1 MAKEIVRFHVIVWPI
16 MLMALNLPL
25 PKQIHAH
32 GWLTRGGVKMGKSLG
47 NGFNPYVLS
56 DRYGVDCVRYF
67 LIKNGPIM
75 SDAPYDNELFLNT
88 INSDLCNELGNLLSR
103 TTAMLN
109 QNFGGVVPEIKNSI
123 ENEYDE
129 NLIKTITSCYESVEK
144 YIDSLDINLAIN
156 EVFKIVRVAN
166 KYIDETTPWK
176 LKEDKERLKVVLHNL
191 YFALFAT
198 STFLKP
204 FLPETSERI
213 LEQLGMDKKFAEF
226 KNITNEFNLSIKD
239 LKSIKGEPLFAR
251 LDINKE
257 IDYLLKG
264 DEKVEENKE
273 EKKEVEEIK
282 GKAEITFEDF
292 EKLELK
298 VGRILSAE
306 KVENADKLLK
316 LSVKIGDDVRTIVS
330 GVATFYSPEYLVN
343 KEVVVLTN
351 LKPRK
356 IRGIESK
363 GMILYAYT
371 EDDTKLLFITPEKEI
386 EDGVEVG

>member
-1 MAKEIVRFHVIVWPI
+1 
-16 MLMALNLPL
+16 
-25 PKQIHAH
+25 
-32 GWLTRGGVKMGKSLG
+32 
-47 NGFNPYVLS
+47 
-56 DRYGVDCVRYF
+56 
-67 LIKNGPIM
+67 
-75 SDAPYDNELFLNT
+75 
-88 INSDLCNELGNLLSR
+88 
-103 TTAMLN
+103 
-109 QNFGGVVPEIKNSI
+109 
-123 ENEYDE
+123 
-129 NLIKTITSCYESVEK
+129 
-144 YIDSLDINLAIN
+144 
-156 EVFKIVRVAN
+156 
-166 KYIDETTPWK
+166 
-176 LKEDKERLKVVLHNL
+176 
-191 YFALFAT
+191 
-198 STFLKP
+198 
-204 FLPETSERI
+204 
-213 LEQLGMDKKFAEF
+213 MDKKFAEF

-273 EKKEVEEIK
+273 EKKEVEKIK

-330 GVATFYSPEYLVN
+330 GVATFYSPEYLIN